1 VGRSG
6 VTATDS
12 GAAKVRRRRSSG
24 QLRGA
29 VLGAARE
36 LFSARGYS
44 NTGIREVAL
53 EAGATEAAVYRHF
66 GSKRGLFEA
75 AVSEPYE
82 SFFTDYMDAWRR
94 RGAPSALSNQE
105 VVEGFIGGLYDLF
118 QEHRSLILAYL
129 AFQRFESDAA
139 SVRSPA
145 GGLHAQLEP
154 VGGWVRREQEA
165 RGFLD
170 LDVPVTLRACVGMTM
185 SMVLLD
191 GMLFGARVPSRQ
203 RVIREVTS
211 LIRRGVESRR
221 L

>member
-1 VGRSG
+1 
-6 VTATDS
+6 
-12 GAAKVRRRRSSG
+12 
-24 QLRGA
+24 
-29 VLGAARE
+29 VLVAARE

-105 VVEGFIGGLYDLF
+105 VVEGFISGIYDLF
-118 QEHRSLILAYL
+118 LEHRSLILAYL
-129 AFQRFESDAA
+129 AFQKFESDY
-139 SVRSPA
+139 SDPSRA
-145 GGLHAQLEP
+145 GAPGLHAQLEP
-154 VGGWVRREQEA
+154 VENWVRREQEA

-191 GMLFGARVPSRQ
+191 GMLFGARVPSKQ
-203 RVIREVTS
+203 RVIREITN
-211 LIRRGVESRR
+211 LILRGVESRR